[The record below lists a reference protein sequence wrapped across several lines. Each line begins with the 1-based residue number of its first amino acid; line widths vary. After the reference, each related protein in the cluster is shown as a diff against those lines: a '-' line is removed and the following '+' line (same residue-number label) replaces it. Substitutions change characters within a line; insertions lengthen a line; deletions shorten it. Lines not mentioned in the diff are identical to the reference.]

1 MPIFTPVPRLLPAL
15 ILGASLLSA
24 CGGES
29 SEALVGQARA
39 SIAAGDSRAAII
51 QLKSAIGKD
60 ETNPEA
66 RFLLGTL
73 QLQQGE
79 LESAEK
85 ELRRAREAGMAADQV
100 EPLLAQAWLLQ
111 GGFQRVLDEIPQ
123 PTADNPAATAL
134 LALRA
139 NAQLGLRQT
148 EEARATLV
156 LAQAIAPDDP
166 EVHLTEARL
175 ALAEGNRD
183 AAMTAIDAALKA
195 DPKHRDSW
203 LFKGGL
209 LRALGKP
216 EGAIAAYQSVVRI
229 DPQNHGARLALA
241 DIALAENRLDDA
253 RREVD
258 VVLKASPHN
267 LIGRYTQASIDF
279 REGKTERARDRLAA
293 VLNAAPGFAPALLL
307 GGSIEYALGNLQTA
321 EAYLNKVAQAA
332 PNNAYALRLL
342 AATQLRLGRPDDAA
356 RTLRVLDPE
365 HSDDVGVNVV
375 AGEIALAKKEW
386 ANASAHF
393 EKAAQ
398 SSPENAAIRTELGIA
413 RMAQGDARGTDDL
426 LAASNMESGG
436 GRADALL
443 ILNQLKNQQYDAAL
457 ASIAALEK
465 KLPASP
471 VPWNYRG
478 AAYLG
483 KKDLVKARESFERV
497 LKLDPTFFP
506 AAATLARLDLQDNK
520 PAAAKAR
527 FETILKAD
535 PKHLQAML
543 ALADLARTNRD
554 EKTYLGWLEKAAAA
568 NPQALEPRIQQS
580 RYWLAKGDSAK
591 AVTAARSA
599 VTVQP
604 NNPAALELLG
614 AAQFASKDLDNAL
627 STYRKLVDK
636 FPNQAEPRLKLAQV
650 QIAMKQAS
658 EARKSLQEAIRLKPD
673 LTEAQLLL
681 GSLEIQSARYDEAL
695 KIARQ
700 IQQQN
705 PKALAGWALEGD
717 AAQAKKQYPA
727 ALAAYERA
735 HKLAPSS
742 ATLIGQHQ
750 ALAGSGR
757 FDEGAK
763 RLADWLAAHPQDHR
777 TRLYL
782 AERLGAHG
790 QYKAAADHYL
800 LLNQQ
805 VPGNVVVLNNL
816 ASALSK
822 LKDKRALGFAEQALK
837 LKPDNPAVMD
847 TLGWILVQQGQS
859 GRGIKLLQQA
869 LSKAPDL
876 GDIHYHYAAALAMG
890 GDKTR
895 ARQELEQLL
904 QSGQNF
910 NEKPAALA
918 LMQTL
923 QTR

>member
-1 MPIFTPVPRLLPAL
+1 
-15 ILGASLLSA
+15 
-24 CGGES
+24 
-29 SEALVGQARA
+29 
-39 SIAAGDSRAAII
+39 
-51 QLKSAIGKD
+51 
-60 ETNPEA
+60 
-66 RFLLGTL
+66 
-73 QLQQGE
+73 
-79 LESAEK
+79 
-85 ELRRAREAGMAADQV
+85 
-100 EPLLAQAWLLQ
+100 
-111 GGFQRVLDEIPQ
+111 
-123 PTADNPAATAL
+123 
-134 LALRA
+134 
-139 NAQLGLRQT
+139 
-148 EEARATLV
+148 
-156 LAQAIAPDDP
+156 
-166 EVHLTEARL
+166 
-175 ALAEGNRD
+175 
-183 AAMTAIDAALKA
+183 
-195 DPKHRDSW
+195 
-203 LFKGGL
+203 
-209 LRALGKP
+209 
-216 EGAIAAYQSVVRI
+216 
-229 DPQNHGARLALA
+229 
-241 DIALAENRLDDA
+241 
-253 RREVD
+253 
-258 VVLKASPHN
+258 
-267 LIGRYTQASIDF
+267 
-279 REGKTERARDRLAA
+279 
-293 VLNAAPGFAPALLL
+293 
-307 GGSIEYALGNLQTA
+307 
-321 EAYLNKVAQAA
+321 
-332 PNNAYALRLL
+332 
-342 AATQLRLGRPDDAA
+342 
-356 RTLRVLDPE
+356 VLDPE

>member
-1 MPIFTPVPRLLPAL
+1 MHTHVPVPRLLPAM
-15 ILGASLLSA
+15 ILGASLLTA

-29 SEALVGQARA
+29 SEALVGQARS
-39 SIAAGDSRAAII
+39 SIAAGDPRAAII
-51 QLKSAIGKD
+51 QLKNAIEKD

-79 LESAEK
+79 FESAEK

-100 EPLLAQAWLLQ
+100 EPLLAQAWLRQ
-111 GGFQRVLDEIPQ
+111 GEFQRVLDEIPQ
-123 PTADNPAATAL
+123 PAPDNPAAAAL
-134 LALRA
+134 LAVRT

-148 EEARATLV
+148 DEARATLA
-156 LAQAIAPDDP
+156 LAQAAAPDDP
-166 EVHLTEARL
+166 EVRLTEARL
-175 ALAEGNRD
+175 AMVEGNTD
-183 AAMTAIDAALKA
+183 AAMAAIENALKTN
-195 DPKHRDSW
+195 PKHRDAW
-203 LFKGGL
+203 LFKADL
-209 LRALGKP
+209 LRATGKTKD
-216 EGAIAAYQSVVRI
+216 AIAAYQDVLQI
-229 DPQNHGARLALA
+229 DPQNLGTRLALA
-241 DIALAENRLDDA
+241 DIAISENRLTDA

-258 VVLKASPHN
+258 AVLKIAPNN

-279 REGKTERARDRLAA
+279 REKKTESARDRLAA
-293 VLNAAPGFAPALLL
+293 VLKAAPDYLPAVLL
-307 GGSIEYALGNLQTA
+307 GGAIEYSLGNLQSA
-321 EAYLNKVAQAA
+321 ETSLKKVIKLA
-332 PNNAYALRLL
+332 PRHPYALRLL
-342 AATQLRLGRPDDAA
+342 AATQLRLGRPEDAA
-356 RTLRVLDPE
+356 RTIKALDPE
-365 HSDDVGVNVV
+365 NSDDAGVHVV
-375 AGEIALAKKEW
+375 AGEIALARKEW
-386 ANASAHF
+386 AKASAHF

-398 SSPENAAIRTELGIA
+398 ASPESAAIRTELGIA
-413 RMAQGDARGTDDL
+413 RMVQGDERAMDDL
-426 LAASNMESGG
+426 LAASNMEDGG

-443 ILNQLKNQQYDAAL
+443 ILSQLKNQQYDAAL

-483 KKDLVKARESFERV
+483 KKDLAKARESFERV

-568 NPQALEPRIQQS
+568 HPQALQPRMLLS

-591 AVTAARSA
+591 ALAAARSA
-599 VTVQP
+599 VTAQP
-604 NNPAALELLG
+604 NNPAALDLLG

-627 STYRKLVDK
+627 GTYRKLADQL
-636 FPNQAEPRLKLAQV
+636 PNQAEPRLKLAQV
-650 QIAMKQAS
+650 QMAMRQAG

-700 IQQQN
+700 IQQRN
-705 PKALAGWALEGD
+705 PKALAGWVLEGD

-782 AERLGAHG
+782 AEQLSARG
-790 QYKAAADHYL
+790 QYKAAAEHYL

-816 ASALSK
+816 ASALSE

-837 LKPDNPAVMD
+837 LKPDNPAVLD
-847 TLGWILVQQGQS
+847 TVGWILVQQGQS

-876 GDIHYHYAAALAMG
+876 GDIHYHYAAALAMS

-895 ARQELEQLL
+895 ARQELEQLIK
-904 QSGQNF
+904 SGQDF
-910 NEKPAALA
+910 NQKPAALA

-923 QTR
+923 QTK

>member
-1 MPIFTPVPRLLPAL
+1 MPIFTLVHRLLPTL
-15 ILGASLLSA
+15 VLGGSLLTA
-24 CGGES
+24 CGGEDS
-29 SEALVGQARA
+29 ATLVTEARA
-39 SIAAGDSRAAII
+39 KLAAGDYTAAMI
-51 QLKSAIGKD
+51 QLKNAVADD
-60 ETNPEA
+60 EKNPEA
-66 RFLLGTL
+66 RYELGKL
-73 QLQQGE
+73 YLDQFDLA
-79 LESAEK
+79 SAEK
-85 ELRRAREAGMAADQV
+85 EFRRAREAGYAASAV
-100 EPLLAQAWLLQ
+100 NPLIARALL
-111 GGFQRVLDEIPQ
+111 GQRDYQRLLDELPA
-123 PTADNPAATAL
+123 PPDSDPDAATL
-134 LALRA
+134 QALRA
-139 NAQLGLRQT
+139 TAELGLGHK
-148 EEARATLV
+148 EDARKTLQHA
-156 LAQAIAPDDP
+156 LQAAPDNA
-166 EVHLTEARL
+166 EVHLALAKLALVDGDAAKAMLDLEQALQFDPRHRDSLLLKGDLLNATGKSAEATAVYRQALQVSPRDTNARL
-175 ALAEGNRD
+175 ALAGV
-183 AAMTAIDAALKA
+183 
-195 DPKHRDSW
+195 
-203 LFKGGL
+203 
-209 LRALGKP
+209 
-216 EGAIAAYQSVVRI
+216 AIAG
-229 DPQNHGARLALA
+229 NKLA
-241 DIALAENRLDDA
+241 DA

-258 VVLKASPHN
+258 AALKTTPNN
-267 LIGRYTQASIDF
+267 LQARYMEALIDF

-293 VLNAAPGFAPALLL
+293 VLNAAPGFVPALLL
-307 GGSIEYALGNLQTA
+307 GASIEYALGNLQTA
-321 EAYLNKVAQAA
+321 EAYLNKVAKAA
-332 PNNAYALRLL
+332 PNNAYARRLL

-365 HSDDVGVNVV
+365 HSNDVGVNVV

-386 ANASAHF
+386 VKASAHF

-398 SSPENAAIRTELGIA
+398 TSPESAAIRTELGIA
-413 RMAQGDARGTDDL
+413 RMAQGDERGADDL

-443 ILNQLKNQQYDAAL
+443 ILSQLKNQQYDAAL

-483 KKDLVKARESFERV
+483 KKDLAKARESFERV

-506 AAATLARLDLQDNK
+506 AAATLARLDLQDNR
-520 PAAAKAR
+520 PAKAKAR

-554 EKTYLGWLEKAAAA
+554 ERTYLGWLEKAAAV
-568 NPQALEPRIQQS
+568 NPQALQPRIQQS

-591 AVTAARSA
+591 AVAAARSA
-599 VTVQP
+599 VTAQP
-604 NNPAALELLG
+604 NNPAALDLLG

-627 STYRKLVDK
+627 GTYRKLVDK
-636 FPNQAEPRLKLAQV
+636 VPNQAEPRLKLAQV
-650 QIAMKQAS
+650 QIAAKQTS

-673 LTEAQLLL
+673 LAEAQLLL

-695 KIARQ
+695 KIAKQ

-735 HKLAPSS
+735 HKLAPSP
-742 ATLIGQHQ
+742 ATLIGQHR

-763 RLADWLAAHPQDHR
+763 RLADWLAVHPQDHR

-782 AERLGAHG
+782 AEQLGAHG
-790 QYKAAADHYL
+790 QYKAAVDHYL

-816 ASALSK
+816 ASALSE

-859 GRGIKLLQQA
+859 GRGITLLQQA

-876 GDIHYHYAAALAMG
+876 GDIHYHYAAALAMS

-904 QSGQNF
+904 QSGQDF
-910 NEKPAALA
+910 NQKPAALA
-918 LMQTL
+918 LMQIL
-923 QTR
+923 QAR

>member
-216 EGAIAAYQSVVRI
+216 EGAIAAYQSVVRVG
-229 DPQNHGARLALA
+229 PQNHGARLALA

-307 GGSIEYALGNLQTA
+307 GGSIEFAL
-321 EAYLNKVAQAA
+321 
-332 PNNAYALRLL
+332 
-342 AATQLRLGRPDDAA
+342 ATCKQPRPISTKWPRPRRTTRMHCACWRPRNCAWAA
-356 RTLRVLDPE
+356 RTMLRAR
-365 HSDDVGVNVV
+365 SGC
-375 AGEIALAKKEW
+375 
-386 ANASAHF
+386 STR
-393 EKAAQ
+393 
-398 SSPENAAIRTELGIA
+398 STRT
-413 RMAQGDARGTDDL
+413 
-426 LAASNMESGG
+426 
-436 GRADALL
+436 
-443 ILNQLKNQQYDAAL
+443 
-457 ASIAALEK
+457 
-465 KLPASP
+465 
-471 VPWNYRG
+471 
-478 AAYLG
+478 
-483 KKDLVKARESFERV
+483 
-497 LKLDPTFFP
+497 
-506 AAATLARLDLQDNK
+506 
-520 PAAAKAR
+520 
-527 FETILKAD
+527 
-535 PKHLQAML
+535 ML
-543 ALADLARTNRD
+543 A
-554 EKTYLGWLEKAAAA
+554 
-568 NPQALEPRIQQS
+568 
-580 RYWLAKGDSAK
+580 
-591 AVTAARSA
+591 
-599 VTVQP
+599 
-604 NNPAALELLG
+604 
-614 AAQFASKDLDNAL
+614 
-627 STYRKLVDK
+627 
-636 FPNQAEPRLKLAQV
+636 
-650 QIAMKQAS
+650 
-658 EARKSLQEAIRLKPD
+658 
-673 LTEAQLLL
+673 
-681 GSLEIQSARYDEAL
+681 
-695 KIARQ
+695 
-700 IQQQN
+700 
-705 PKALAGWALEGD
+705 
-717 AAQAKKQYPA
+717 
-727 ALAAYERA
+727 
-735 HKLAPSS
+735 
-742 ATLIGQHQ
+742 
-750 ALAGSGR
+750 
-757 FDEGAK
+757 
-763 RLADWLAAHPQDHR
+763 
-777 TRLYL
+777 
-782 AERLGAHG
+782 
-790 QYKAAADHYL
+790 
-800 LLNQQ
+800 
-805 VPGNVVVLNNL
+805 
-816 ASALSK
+816 
-822 LKDKRALGFAEQALK
+822 
-837 LKPDNPAVMD
+837 
-847 TLGWILVQQGQS
+847 
-859 GRGIKLLQQA
+859 
-869 LSKAPDL
+869 
-876 GDIHYHYAAALAMG
+876 
-890 GDKTR
+890 
-895 ARQELEQLL
+895 
-904 QSGQNF
+904 
-910 NEKPAALA
+910 
-918 LMQTL
+918 
-923 QTR
+923 